1 MDSIYLID
9 SNVFITAKNLYDSF
23 DICPGFWKGVI
34 HHYRNGRIFSLDR
47 VRSELV
53 VEKKTE
59 QLLKWTKNVVPKE
72 FFHSSGI
79 DEVIQSYADI
89 ILWVERNSQYFES
102 AKKKFAVGADGW
114 LVAYAQIRNMT
125 VVTSE
130 QPAPSSK
137 RKIKLPDVCNQ
148 FGVRWVDTFS
158 MLRSLNIQF
167 DLQKTD

>member
-1 MDSIYLID
+1 MSSSRPRICIIPLIFVQAFGRV
-9 SNVFITAKNLYDSF
+9 SFIITEMGVSSVLIGFAANV
-23 DICPGFWKGVI
+23 
-34 HHYRNGRIFSLDR
+34 SL
-47 VRSELV
+47 
-53 VEKKTE
+53 EKKTE
-59 QLLKWTKNVVPKE
+59 QLLKWMKNVVPKE